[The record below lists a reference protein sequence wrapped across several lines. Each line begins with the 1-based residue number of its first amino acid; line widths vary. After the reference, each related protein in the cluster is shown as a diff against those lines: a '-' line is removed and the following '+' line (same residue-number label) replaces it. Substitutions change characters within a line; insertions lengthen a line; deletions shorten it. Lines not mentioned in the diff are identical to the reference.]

1 MALGVKR
8 HLTITVKPCLP
19 CGMND
24 MAVIRNRR
32 GLMARVAKG
41 LGLSRSAVSLWERVP
56 AEVVVEVERI
66 TEIPREQLRPDLYR
80 HADVSVEAA

>member
-8 HLTITVKPCLP
+8 HLTINVKPCLS

-80 HADVSVEAA
+80 HADVSVEAM